1 MKKTISFGKID
12 LNGKGRKINEVT
24 VEMNLNYD
32 KDNKPCFSASA
43 DVWNSRHT
51 DVEMCG
57 QCLDDLV
64 PFFKDNELYME
75 IVGLWQRNHLN
86 DLTPGTP
93 EQMRCLAEHK
103 DEINEDD
110 GWYTK
115 ELNLLKKYN
124 LDVVDLDGKPYKYG
138 TDWLTRDISKEDLKA
153 IERIM
158 K

>member
-12 LNGKGRKINEVT
+12 LNGKGCKINYVT
-24 VEMNLNYD
+24 VEMELKHD
-32 KDNKPCFSASA
+32 KDNKPCFSASV

-51 DVEMCG
+51 DLEMFG

-86 DLTPGTP
+86 NLTPGTP

-115 ELNLLKKYN
+115 ELNLLEKYN
-124 LDVVDLDGKPYKYG
+124 LDVVDLDGEPYKYG
-138 TDWLTRDISKEDLKA
+138 TKWLTRDISEEDLKA

>member
-12 LNGKGRKINEVT
+12 LNGRGRKINEVT
-24 VEMNLNYD
+24 VEMKLEYKNG
-32 KDNKPCFSASA
+32 KPCFSASA

-51 DVEMCG
+51 DIEMGG

-64 PFFKDNELYME
+64 PFFKDNKLYME

-93 EQMRCLAEHK
+93 EQMRCIAEHK

-110 GWYTK
+110 GFYTK

-138 TDWLTRDISKEDLKA
+138 TAWLTRDISEEDLKA
-153 IERIM
+153 IEKIM
-158 K
+158 E

>member
-12 LNGKGRKINEVT
+12 FNGTGRKINEVT
-24 VEMNLNYD
+24 VEMELYYD
-32 KDNKPCFSASA
+32 KDNKPCFSVCA

-51 DVEMCG
+51 DIEMGG

-86 DLTPGTP
+86 NLTPGTP
-93 EQMRCLAEHK
+93 EQMRFIAEHK

-138 TDWLTRDISKEDLKA
+138 TAWVTRDISEEDLKA

>member
-1 MKKTISFGKID
+1 MEKTISFGKID

-24 VEMNLNYD
+24 IEMKLEY
-32 KDNKPCFSASA
+32 KKGKPCFSASA

-51 DVEMCG
+51 DVEMFG

-93 EQMRCLAEHK
+93 EQMKCLTDHK

-110 GWYTK
+110 GFYTK

-138 TDWLTRDISKEDLKA
+138 TAWLTRDISEEDLKA